1 MLNPKTNLR
10 ELAYVVK
17 IDNVFDMEGVNNQIA
32 VVNGWTIFVKR
43 DQFHTGDLAIY
54 FEIDSKVPATE
65 QFAFLEKY
73 KYAVKT
79 QKYVKGRVISQGL
92 LMHPSDFGWV
102 DMLDDNDNQ
111 YIVNIK
117 DNETYELGTFLT
129 EKLGVTYYEPED
141 NSRKADMKEVLQK
154 KLDSSIAK
162 WVKKHP
168 VLAKLPFIKRIKYV
182 ILRKKIF
189 TKKAKKKA
197 NWPSWVVKTDE
208 ERCQNMPQ
216 LFASDTYLHT
226 RCYVATE
233 KIDGTS
239 TTFTMRRDGSKKDRR
254 EFYVCSRNVVFD
266 KPDKK
271 SFYDDTDGN
280 IYLEMAKKYDME
292 AVCNKVLDQLKSAM
306 FITFQGES
314 YGGTIQ
320 KRKYCNEHRCA
331 IFNIIIGWKDGEVER
346 LNPIAMRIWLK
357 NLDINNL
364 ELVPIFDENFYLP
377 NTCEELL
384 QIATGSSSID
394 GGMREGLVFR
404 SLDGK
409 VSFKAVSNEFL
420 LKFHS

>member
-10 ELAYVVK
+10 ELCYVVK
-17 IDNVFDMEGVNNQIA
+17 IDNVLDMEGVNNQIA
-32 VVNGWTIFVKR
+32 VVNGWTVFVKR
-43 DQFHTGDLAIY
+43 GEFHTGDLAIY

-92 LMHPSDFGWV
+92 LMHPSDFGWR
-102 DMLDDNDNQ
+102 DIYDLAGIHCIGND
-111 YIVNIK
+111 K
-117 DNETYELGTFLT
+117 DNELYYLGDFLT

-154 KLDSSIAK
+154 RLDSTFEK

-168 VLAKLPFIKRIKYV
+168 ILAKLPFIKRIKKA
-182 ILRKKIF
+182 ILHKKIF

-197 NWPSWVVKTDE
+197 SWPSWVVKTDE

-216 LFASDTYLHT
+216 LFVPDTELHT
-226 RCYVATE
+226 RPYMTTE

-254 EFYVCSRNVVFD
+254 QFYVCSRNVVFD

-280 IYLEMAKKYDME
+280 VYLEMAKKYDME
-292 AVCNKVLDQLKSAM
+292 AVCNKVLDRLKTAM

-320 KRKYCNEHRCA
+320 KRRYCDEHRCA
-331 IFNIIIGWKDGEVER
+331 MFNIIIGWKDGEVQR
-346 LNPIAMRIWLK
+346 LNPLEMRAWIE
-357 NLDINNL
+357 NLGLEL
-364 ELVPIFDENFYLP
+364 ELVPLIDDTFYLP
-377 NTCEELL
+377 DTCEELL
-384 QIATGSSSID
+384 KIAEGNSRID
-394 GGMREGLVFR
+394 GQPREGLVFR
-404 SLDGK
+404 SYDGK
-409 VSFKAVSNEFL
+409 VSFKAVSNSFL
-420 LKFHS
+420 LKYHS